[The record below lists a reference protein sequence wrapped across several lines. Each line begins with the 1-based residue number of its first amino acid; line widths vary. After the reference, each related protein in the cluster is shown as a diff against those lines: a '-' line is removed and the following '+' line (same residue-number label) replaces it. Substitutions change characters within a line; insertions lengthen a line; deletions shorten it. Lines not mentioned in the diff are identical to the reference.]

1 MPYEITYFETDGGV
15 LTNYYGIVTDSDI
28 INSMKER
35 FSSDDRISSYRYAI
49 TDCSDV
55 ERFDVSPE
63 AMKESAEVSKKVSL
77 INKNIVV
84 VAIMPTDLEFG
95 MGRMWQAYSYETGWK
110 AEIVRTKDEADIW
123 LKENLNSYWKSDINT
138 KDSEI

>member
-15 LTNYYGIVTDSDI
+15 LTKYYGVVTDSDI

-35 FSSDDRISSYRYAI
+35 FSSDDKVSSYRYAM

-55 ERFDVSPE
+55 EKFEVSPE
-63 AMKESAEVSKKVSL
+63 VMKESAETSKKVSI

-95 MGRMWQAYSYETGWK
+95 MGRIWQAYSYQTGWNTK
-110 AEIVRTKDEADIW
+110 IVRTRKEAEDW
-123 LKENLNSYWKSDINT
+123 LRNKLDRNLTFRNP
-138 KDSEI
+138 E